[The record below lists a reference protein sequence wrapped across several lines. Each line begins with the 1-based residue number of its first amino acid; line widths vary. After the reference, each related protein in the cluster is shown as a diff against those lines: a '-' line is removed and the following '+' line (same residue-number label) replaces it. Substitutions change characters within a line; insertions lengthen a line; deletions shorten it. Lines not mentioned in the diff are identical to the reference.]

1 MESKEHNTT
10 GNDRINA
17 RLCRNCY
24 YPLPRFGQY
33 CSHCG
38 QKYTDGRVTIG
49 SLIRDFLSDTLN
61 LDAKIWR
68 TLLAL
73 FVPGKLTRTF
83 FEGKQ
88 QRYVRPLRLFFVFA
102 IITIAGVNFFEAE
115 FAQDFFL
122 DLDEE
127 YSEDIH
133 YSSFITRLDTTST
146 NLKDSLPQ
154 QHHYVLDSLQVE
166 MIRGF
171 SDSTEIGLRLN
182 LSDASKEITSYK
194 IAKKDI
200 ADLPIEEISEKYGVT
215 DFWDKLL
222 LRQNLRVQQQG
233 DNFAAY
239 MLNQV
244 IWMMLLIMPILAL
257 YMKLLYV
264 RRSYYYV
271 EHLIFSFHVHA
282 FLFLVLTVLMLL
294 DNYQAIADHM
304 ENIWIGGLVLMQ
316 WYFYRAL
323 RTVYRQSRFKTIMKF
338 LILNFLYLLTFIVAV
353 VITIIIAALLY

>member
-1 MESKEHNTT
+1 M
-10 GNDRINA
+10 
-17 RLCRNCY
+17 
-24 YPLPRFGQY
+24 
-33 CSHCG
+33 
-38 QKYTDGRVTIG
+38 

-68 TLLAL
+68 TLLAML
-73 FVPGKLTRTF
+73 VPGKLTRTF

-88 QRYVRPLRLFFVFA
+88 QRYVRPVRLFFVFA

-133 YSSFITRLDTTST
+133 YSSFLTHLDTMAIQI
-146 NLKDSLPQ
+146 KDSIPGE
-154 QHHYVLDSLQVE
+154 HHYALDSLQLKLTK
-166 MIRGF
+166 GY
-171 SDSTEIGLRLN
+171 SDSTEIGIRLN
-182 LSDASKEITSYK
+182 LNDSTEEISSYK

-200 ADLPIEEISEKYGVT
+200 ADLSIEEITEKYEVT
-215 DFWDKLL
+215 GFWDKLL
-222 LRQNLRVQQQG
+222 LRQNIRVQEQG

-244 IWMMLLIMPILAL
+244 IWMMLLIMPILAF

-264 RRSYYYV
+264 RRSYFYV

-282 FLFLVLTVLMLL
+282 FLFLVLTILMLL
-294 DNYQAIADHM
+294 DNYEAISDYM
-304 ENIWIGGLVLMQ
+304 GNIWIGGLVLMQ

-323 RTVYRQSRFKTIMKF
+323 RKVYQQSRFKTIMKF
-338 LILNFLYLLTFIVAV
+338 LILNFCYLLTFVVAV
-353 VITIIIAALLY
+353 VLTFAIAALLY

>member
-38 QKYTDGRVTIG
+38 QKYTDGKVTVM
-49 SLIRDFLSDTLN
+49 SLVRDFLSDTLN

-88 QRYVRPLRLFFVFA
+88 QRFVRPLRLFFVFA
-102 IITIAGVNFFEAE
+102 IITIAGVSFFEAE

-133 YSSFITRLDTTST
+133 YSAFLTKLDTTAT
-146 NLKDSLPQ
+146 NLKDSFPT
-154 QHHYVLDSLQVE
+154 QHHYPLDSLQAL
-166 MIRGF
+166 MTQDY
-171 SDSTEIGLRLN
+171 SDSTEIGIRLN
-182 LSDASKEITSYK
+182 FDDDTKDISSYK

-200 ADLPIEEISEKYGVT
+200 ATLSIEEVVERYRVT
-215 DFWDKLL
+215 GFWDRLL

-239 MLNQV
+239 MLNQI

-271 EHLIFSFHVHA
+271 EHLIFSFHTHA

-294 DNYQAIADHM
+294 DNVEALSNQM
-304 ENIWIGGLVLMQ
+304 ENIWAGGFIVMQ
-316 WYFYRAL
+316 LYFYKAL
-323 RTVYRQSRFKTIMKF
+323 RKVYQQSRFKTIMKF
-338 LILNFLYLLTFIVAV
+338 LILNLLYLLTFIVALILTV
-353 VITIIIAALLY
+353 VIAALLY